1 MKSINQACPVSIACY
16 HKKYESAG
24 VLLKHLHLTDN
35 SNLVDWHGL
44 GLTLL
49 REEWVDLLQNYRKLN
64 ISRNYIKDVPSNLLN
79 LKSLTR
85 LELQENNLESV
96 PEFLFSK
103 LPSLQTINLSHN
115 RIKKLPDIIKWS
127 TFLRNLDL
135 SYNKMTLF
143 PKEVSGISLKML
155 SLSHNNFDKVP
166 LGVCKISTLENL
178 DISGNEDIHELPLE
192 MGHLTKLSTLSLE
205 GLKVSCIIGLKL
217 NNPIVFSCLI
227 KDTAF

>member
-1 MKSINQACPVSIACY
+1 MKSINHACPVSIACY
-16 HKKYESAG
+16 HKKYESAE

-64 ISRNYIKDVPSNLLN
+64 ISQNYIKDVPSNLLN

-115 RIKKLPDIIKWS
+115 RIKKLPGIIK
-127 TFLRNLDL
+127 
-135 SYNKMTLF
+135 
-143 PKEVSGISLKML
+143 
-155 SLSHNNFDKVP
+155 
-166 LGVCKISTLENL
+166 
-178 DISGNEDIHELPLE
+178 
-192 MGHLTKLSTLSLE
+192 
-205 GLKVSCIIGLKL
+205 
-217 NNPIVFSCLI
+217 
-227 KDTAF
+227 